1 MLGALVSFIGRI
13 ASVAKVVNDSKA
25 TRRQLKKLQRHDR
38 AMEQNRGLYLA
49 LHKYGRELY
58 LSPYK
63 QGE

>member
-1 MLGALVSFIGRI
+1 M
-13 ASVAKVVNDSKA
+13 AKVVNDSKA